1 MTEFER
7 IKKMSVVE
15 LAIYITKL
23 QNTTIEDYERGF
35 FPNGIF
41 DNVAMLE
48 KESDGEEK
56 PV

>member
-23 QNTTIEDYERGF
+23 QNRTIEDYERGF

-48 KESDGEEK
+48 KESGGEEQ